1 MHNHMRLFLFVC
13 FVVSLCLYF
22 FSSVFSGPSFTFVV
36 SLSLCYESLRRVPAM
51 QQRHRRWRKNT
62 SFSLSFGDS
71 RNSVRK
77 KNHFLWILIHTAH
90 FYFFRCLSNFFSE
103 NIELLW
109 RRPVVAFILL
119 FASPHHS
126 CLFSP
131 LTVDTQDSEAMTT
144 TNFPWGDDKQREGE
158 GGGGRKRAS
167 ERARAMKLM
176 RFGMYKKWGNL
187 NFLMEHA
194 ASTTTEQ
201 LTTSQENKYILP
213 WFC

>member
-1 MHNHMRLFLFVC
+1 MLAAAYAQSYAPFLFVC

-22 FSSVFSGPSFTFVV
+22 FFSVFSGPSFTFVV
-36 SLSLCYESLRRVPAM
+36 SLSLCYESLRRVPAK

-126 CLFSP
+126 CPPHRGYARQRSDDDNEFS
-131 LTVDTQDSEAMTT
+131 VRRRQTT
-144 TNFPWGDDKQREGE
+144 WRWRWWWEKE
-158 GGGGRKRAS
+158 S
-167 ERARAMKLM
+167 
-176 RFGMYKKWGNL
+176 
-187 NFLMEHA
+187 
-194 ASTTTEQ
+194 
-201 LTTSQENKYILP
+201 
-213 WFC
+213 